1 MATYSLKKIVILFAF
16 ILLCCSSYSQQN
28 EYYQKAAVILKKQ
41 VLEEADKDL
50 FEKPITV
57 TAQSSLRSAG
67 GKHDYFSEGD
77 YWWPNPVNIDSPYI
91 QKDGLTNPENFTASR
106 LALIRFSKIVG
117 ALACAYQLTHN
128 HKYAAAAMQHCNAWF
143 IDTATLMNPNLLY
156 AQAIKNKVTGRGIGV
171 IDGIQLMEVVQG
183 LTVIQSAQNVDTAKL
198 SAIKRWFKNYLGWVT
213 THPYGKDEMNAINN
227 HGTCW
232 VMQVACFSKFVGDEQ
247 LMRFCSDRFKT
258 ILLPNQLAQDGSF
271 PLEIKRTKPYGYS
284 IFNLDAMVTIC
295 QILSTKKDNLFT
307 YKTND
312 GKTIKTAISFLEPYV
327 SNKSSWPFAQDVM
340 YWNDWPVAQPF
351 LLFGANAFE
360 NNRWFNTWST
370 LNHQSSVEEI
380 IRNLPVRNPLIWF

>member
-41 VLEEADKDL
+41 VLEEADNAL
-50 FEKPITV
+50 LEKPITV

-117 ALACAYQLTHN
+117 ALASAYQLTHN

-183 LTVIQSAQNVDTAKL
+183 LTVIQSAGNVDSAKL
-198 SAIKRWFKNYLGWVT
+198 SAIKNGL
-213 THPYGKDEMNAINN
+213 
-227 HGTCW
+227 
-232 VMQVACFSKFVGDEQ
+232 
-247 LMRFCSDRFKT
+247 KT
-258 ILLPNQLAQDGSF
+258 ICFGL
-271 PLEIKRTKPYGYS
+271 KRTLTEK
-284 IFNLDAMVTIC
+284 M
-295 QILSTKKDNLFT
+295 K
-307 YKTND
+307 
-312 GKTIKTAISFLEPYV
+312 
-327 SNKSSWPFAQDVM
+327 
-340 YWNDWPVAQPF
+340 
-351 LLFGANAFE
+351 
-360 NNRWFNTWST
+360 
-370 LNHQSSVEEI
+370 
-380 IRNLPVRNPLIWF
+380 